1 MNPHRYPLIGEL
13 VAERPWQIL
22 PSKLLEIRGAW
33 TRVLAGERLSE
44 EELAEI
50 RAAAPQRSP
59 AAPGAVAVLPLSG
72 SIFPRA
78 SLFSDISGGTS
89 LDEFAGAYREL
100 MADPN
105 VSAVVLDVDSPGGS
119 VAMLGET
126 SQILRQGKRKPL
138 VAVANQMAAS
148 AAYRLAA
155 QADEFIATPSA
166 LVGSV
171 GTYMLHEDLTAAL
184 EAEGV
189 KITAIQAG
197 EFKTEDAPFRELSP
211 EAEAAMQRMVD
222 QFHEGFVA
230 DVAKGRGV
238 SEATVRNSYGKGRL
252 LTAQDALAAGMVD
265 RIDTLE
271 KVIGGLLK
279 TGGRSSSQQRE
290 VIVLPTETVLAMTAT
305 GTFGASGV
313 HAAADSSGGLGATL
327 QLPAASVQDDE
338 PQEGEEPADGPGDDT
353 PNEDSDAAEAS
364 SSTPPGAEG
373 RATATAPTTT
383 PKEGKVQTMEELVA
397 RQDAILARQ
406 KEIDAEHGVA
416 ELTGDVKTEFDQLD
430 DEWVKNQAA
439 IDDATS
445 RARSIAMKGGNPD
458 AREGGANAETAAAVA
473 EARRGGKQFS
483 VITEAHRK
491 VPENIWALEDYR
503 KRASIDELPG
513 LLAEGARRANEVT
526 AYETDSP
533 DVPKAFVE
541 RLLVAEAAA
550 TKKDAA
556 FAQRFLITSSREFD
570 SAFGKLV
577 MGRPLSQVEQS
588 LISQAVS
595 VGGLGSETPVPVT
608 IDPTVLH
615 TSDGAANPMRA
626 ISRVVSITGNT
637 WRGISSDGVSI
648 DYAAELTA
656 VNPQTPTFDAPDV
669 TVVKAQA
676 EIQFSIE
683 VDQDWPAMR
692 GELGTMFQEAKDE
705 KEAVKFLLGSGVNE
719 PEGLITA
726 LIADGTVT
734 VDTATVNTL
743 ALSDPDLLVDAL
755 PPRFDANAQWIANR
769 SVYSALRALAGSR
782 TDFWVPFS
790 QGFRNRPSGTTGYTM
805 LDYPVNVASSMS
817 KLITT
822 GNEKVLILG
831 DFGRGFVIVDRI
843 GLNVEL
849 DPLVRDTNG
858 KLTGARALYAY
869 FRNTSALRTA
879 KAFQMLEIL
888 HS

>member
-1 MNPHRYPLIGEL
+1 MKPHSYPLIGEL

-33 TRVLAGERLSE
+33 QRVLAGGRLSE

-50 RAAAPQRSP
+50 HAAAPQRARTS
-59 AAPGAVAVLPLSG
+59 PGAVAVLPLAG

-78 SLFSDISGGTS
+78 TLMAEISGGTS
-89 LDEFAGAYREL
+89 LDAFASAYREV

-105 VSAVVLDVDSPGGS
+105 VSAVVIDVDSPGGS

-126 SQILRQGKRKPL
+126 AQILRQGKRKPL

-155 QADEFIATPSA
+155 QADEFVATPSA

-171 GTYMLHEDLTAAL
+171 GTYMLHQDLTGAL

-197 EFKTEDAPFRELSP
+197 QFKTEDAPFRELTP

-222 QFHEGFVA
+222 QFQEGFVA

-238 SEATVRNSYGKGRL
+238 SEAVVRNSYGQGRL

-279 TGGRSSSQQRE
+279 SGGRSSSDQQRE
-290 VIVLPTETVLAMTAT
+290 VITLQSGELAYGTLDSAT
-305 GTFGASGV
+305 LSAS
-313 HAAADSSGGLGATL
+313 AAASSLFQGGVRMTS
-327 QLPAASVQDDE
+327 QLPAAEARDDE
-338 PQEGEEPADGPGDDT
+338 EHEHEGEEPADGPGDDAPT
-353 PNEDSDAAEAS
+353 EDSDAGEAS

-406 KEIDAEHGVA
+406 REIDADHIGKALE
-416 ELTGDVKTEFDQLD
+416 GDPKVEFEGLE
-430 DEWVKNQAA
+430 DEWVANQTA
-439 IDDATS
+439 IDDMKN
-445 RARSIAMKGGNPD
+445 RARSIAMKGGNAD
-458 AREGGANAETAAAVA
+458 AREGGINAATATDVA
-473 EARRGGKQFS
+473 TARRGAPS
-483 VITEAHRK
+483 VITAAHRN
-491 VPENIWALEDYR
+491 VPENPWAVEEYR
-503 KRASIDELPG
+503 KRAGSIDEMGALF
-513 LLAEGARRANEVT
+513 AEGARRVNEIV
-526 AYETDSP
+526 AYETADP
-533 DVPKAFVE
+533 DKPRAFVE
-541 RLLVAEAAA
+541 RLLQSADS
-550 TKKDAA
+550 KDGA
-556 FAQRFLITSSREFD
+556 FAQRFLLTSSKEFD
-570 SAFGKLV
+570 AAFGKLV
-577 MGRPLSQVEQS
+577 MGKPLGQVEQS
-588 LISQAVS
+588 LINQAVS

-615 TSDGAANPMRA
+615 TSDGAANPMRQIA
-626 ISRVVSITGNT
+626 RVVSITGNT
-637 WRGISSDGVSI
+637 WRGISSDGVTI

-656 VNPQTPTFDAPDV
+656 VNPQSPTFAAPDV

-676 EIQFSIE
+676 EVQFSIE
-683 VDQDWPAMR
+683 VDQDWSALR
-692 GELGTMFQEAKDE
+692 GELGLMFQEAKDE
-705 KEAVKFLLGSGVNE
+705 KEANKFLLGSGTNE

-734 VDTATVNTL
+734 VDTASVNTL
-743 ALSDPDLLVDAL
+743 ALADLDLLIDAL
-755 PPRFDANAQWIANR
+755 PPRFDANAQWIGNR
-769 SVYSALRALAGSR
+769 SVFSHLRALTSSR

-790 QGFRNRPSGTTGYTM
+790 QGFRNRPTGTTGYTM
-805 LDYPVNVASSMS
+805 LDYPVNVASAMS
-817 KLITT
+817 TGVTT
-822 GNEKVLILG
+822 GSEKVLILG

-849 DPLVRDTNG
+849 DPLVRDGNG

-879 KAFQMLEIL
+879 KAFQMLQIL